1 MGRCADLVIFV
12 RGWGSGP
19 DGQKQHGQRC
29 FFFFSVLNLF
39 YSLQRG
45 FNGFNTEE
53 TILFQGSRPRGSTLI
68 FLYIR
73 RLGSFFG
80 VQNLEFQYFWGF
92 SEKII
97 FLGV

>member
-19 DGQKQHGQRC
+19 DGQKQHGQR
-29 FFFFSVLNLF
+29 FFVFFSVLNLF

-45 FNGFNTEE
+45 FNGLNTEE

-73 RLGSFFG
+73 RLGH
-80 VQNLEFQYFWGF
+80 
-92 SEKII
+92 
-97 FLGV
+97 FLGFKIWNFNIFGGFQKN